1 MGDWT
6 SCYQFALLKPLLE
19 MEDQREIVAE
29 AMAVTM
35 SLVVNLLLTA
45 DDVLAVWVLLD
56 EELHYE

>member
-1 MGDWT
+1 
-6 SCYQFALLKPLLE
+6 

-35 SLVVNLLLTA
+35 SLVVNLFLTA